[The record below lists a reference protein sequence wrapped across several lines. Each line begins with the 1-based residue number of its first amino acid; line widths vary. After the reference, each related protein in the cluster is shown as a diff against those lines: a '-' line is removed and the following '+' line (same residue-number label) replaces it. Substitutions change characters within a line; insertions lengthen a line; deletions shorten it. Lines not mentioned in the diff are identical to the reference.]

1 MSLKNMTG
9 PAPDKY
15 DFIAMDMDDTLLRSD
30 KTISDETLASFAK
43 VKDAGKC
50 ATICTGRPVAEIGP
64 YDEQFSDIHYYICE
78 SGALIYDHFAHKPLK
93 RHTIDP
99 SAVPAVIDA
108 IGKEDVMVQVMIN
121 GESIVEGSKVPNM
134 GHYNMGVYVSLYST
148 VAHHVDDIVPVLQ
161 EHPSDIEKINI
172 YHISREAS
180 IRTSERLEGQN
191 VERIYAE
198 ISSLEISPVGVHKG
212 VGIADLSSYLGIPI
226 EKTIAVGDADNDIP
240 MFHAA
245 GLALAVGNANEHAK
259 AAADIIIPD
268 NNSDGCLYAINKY
281 IL

>member
-9 PAPDKY
+9 TRPDKY
-15 DFIAMDMDDTLLRSD
+15 DLIAMDMDDTLLRSD

-43 VKDAGKC
+43 VKEAGKC

-64 YDEQFSDIHYYICE
+64 YDEQFKDIHYYICE
-78 SGALIYDHFAHKPLK
+78 SGALIYDHFAGKPLR

-99 SAVPAVIDA
+99 AAIPAVIDA

-121 GESIVEGSKVPNM
+121 GESIVEGAKVPDM
-134 GHYNMGVYVSLYST
+134 AHYNMGVYVPLYT
-148 VAHHVDDIVPVLQ
+148 RVAHHVESIIPVIQ
-161 EHPSDIEKINI
+161 AHPSDIEKINI
-172 YHISREAS
+172 YHTSREAS
-180 IRTSERLEGQN
+180 IRTSERLAGQN

-198 ISSLEISPVGVHKG
+198 ISSLEISPKGTHKG
-212 VGIADLSSYLGIPI
+212 VGIADLASYLGIPI

-240 MFHAA
+240 MFQAA
-245 GLALAVGNANEHAK
+245 GLALAVSNANDHAK

-268 NNSDGCLYAINKY
+268 NNHDGCLYAINKY
-281 IL
+281 VL